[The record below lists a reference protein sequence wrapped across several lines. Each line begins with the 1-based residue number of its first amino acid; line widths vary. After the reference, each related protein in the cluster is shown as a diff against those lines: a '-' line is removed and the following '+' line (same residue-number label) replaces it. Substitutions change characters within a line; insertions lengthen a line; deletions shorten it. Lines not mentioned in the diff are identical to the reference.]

1 VKRALLFLMC
11 ATAFPQTPAQ
21 SPELKPG
28 LYAFFV
34 TDKGEFTAE
43 LYEKY
48 TPKAVSVFIGLAQ
61 GVRPWYDPKTK
72 EMVKRSL
79 YDGVTFHRV
88 INGEMIQ
95 AGDPT
100 GTGTHNCGTKIPDE
114 FLPGL
119 RFDRS
124 GRLAIANS
132 GAPDSGGCQFFI
144 TVGPVSRWDGH
155 YTIFGQIIDGQKV
168 VDTINKG
175 AVDGDK
181 PVHPVTIQ
189 SVKIRRVS
197 KPH

>member
-1 VKRALLFLMC
+1 VKRALAFLLC
-11 ATAFPQTPAQ
+11 AAAFAQT
-21 SPELKPG
+21 PELKPG
-28 LYAFFV
+28 LYAFFQ

-72 EMVKRSL
+72 AMVKRPL

-100 GTGTHNCGTKIPDE
+100 GTGTHNCGTKLPDE

-144 TVGPVSRWDGH
+144 TVGPVTRWDGH

-168 VDTINKG
+168 VDAINRS

-181 PVHPVTIQ
+181 PVYPVTIQ
-189 SVKIRRVS
+189 SVKIRRVA
-197 KPH
+197 K